1 MDLFSELIT
10 ATQGDLNIDDNS
22 TLFPLTRVK
31 LALNRAYRKAGG
43 MFFWPETE
51 DARKTSTVINQEYYD
66 YPTNWI
72 PDSAFRLEVD
82 DKMYGEGKDGSPLV
96 FADYLSWRR
105 DDDNSASTD
114 KKWSSQ
120 WRRYFI
126 YPVPTTTGDN
136 NIVVWGQKVVAA
148 LSALTD
154 ITIFSYSMPQ
164 CNDAIVQEAVAILK
178 AQGDK
183 IQDSQFRSTEAKQL
197 LTIAWDKIKKN
208 QSKYEKI
215 YPFMDVKDFFGSSN
229 QDVRDDIGN
238 F

>member
-1 MDLFSELIT
+1 
-10 ATQGDLNIDDNS
+10 
-22 TLFPLTRVK
+22 
-31 LALNRAYRKAGG
+31 

-82 DKMYGEGKDGSPLV
+82 DKMYGEGLDGSPLT
-96 FADYLSWRR
+96 FPDYLSWRR
-105 DDDNSASTD
+105 DTNNTNSTE

-183 IQDSQFRSTEAKQL
+183 IQDSQFRSIEAKQL

-208 QSKYEKI
+208 QSKYEKNL
-215 YPFMDVKDFFGSSN
+215 PFMDVPDYFGNSN
-229 QDVRDDIGN
+229 QEVRDKVGN